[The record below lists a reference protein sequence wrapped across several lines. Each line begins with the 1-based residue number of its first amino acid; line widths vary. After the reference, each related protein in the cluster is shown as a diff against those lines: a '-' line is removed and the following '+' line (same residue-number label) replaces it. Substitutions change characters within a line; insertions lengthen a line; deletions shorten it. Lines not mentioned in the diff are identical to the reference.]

1 MNLQSSSGHRGASR
15 HAVDRQASD
24 GLDRRPLLVAADEVI
39 AQTPTPA
46 QQKNIE
52 QAKAREAQ
60 AKALLAKY
68 TASPGRDDSDGLLK
82 EPAVSAELKRVVGN
96 QLPKLMQ
103 NTNVRGSIAYD
114 GGSLVVSGNAPH
126 KGGEEEGVICVNPY
140 SPGLVEAAIFSRGKI
155 TVFATAE
162 KYEYLSLCVKDWITQ
177 VNSGHRD
184 RTTQPKTFRWC
195 VPSSG
200 PVEALQH
207 LLEFTMNLHRFIRR
221 RVDPADRRRVDGRV
235 ARTAEAEGGVGVLE
249 GAGVQVGLHEGARVR
264 RPTRRGSPSATV
276 RRPRTSS
283 LPSPASATSGMRS
296 ARTMTAITTAQ

>member
-1 MNLQSSSGHRGASR
+1 MNLNRARGVVALRGTRWIVASI
-15 HAVDRQASD
+15 ASIA
-24 GLDRRPLLVAADEVI
+24 GLWLAAGDEVA
-39 AQTPTPA
+39 AQTPTAA

-68 TASPGRDDSDGLLK
+68 TAAPGRDDSEGLLK
-82 EPAVSAELKRVVGN
+82 EPAVNGELKRVVGN

-103 NTNVRGSIAYD
+103 NTNVRGAIAYD

-184 RTTQPKTFRWC
+184 RTTQPKNVSVVR
-195 VPSSG
+195 
-200 PVEALQH
+200 
-207 LLEFTMNLHRFIRR
+207 
-221 RVDPADRRRVDGRV
+221 
-235 ARTAEAEGGVGVLE
+235 
-249 GAGVQVGLHEGARVR
+249 AG
-264 RPTRRGSPSATV
+264 
-276 RRPRTSS
+276 
-283 LPSPASATSGMRS
+283 
-296 ARTMTAITTAQ
+296 

>member
-1 MNLQSSSGHRGASR
+1 MNLNRARGVVALRGTRWIVASI
-15 HAVDRQASD
+15 ASIA
-24 GLDRRPLLVAADEVI
+24 GLWLVAADKAA
-39 AQTPTPA
+39 AQAPTAA

-68 TASPGRDDSDGLLK
+68 TAAPGRDDSEGLLK
-82 EPAVSAELKRVVGN
+82 EPAVNAELKRVVGN

-184 RTTQPKTFRWC
+184 RTTQPKNVSVVR
-195 VPSSG
+195 
-200 PVEALQH
+200 
-207 LLEFTMNLHRFIRR
+207 
-221 RVDPADRRRVDGRV
+221 
-235 ARTAEAEGGVGVLE
+235 
-249 GAGVQVGLHEGARVR
+249 AG
-264 RPTRRGSPSATV
+264 
-276 RRPRTSS
+276 
-283 LPSPASATSGMRS
+283 
-296 ARTMTAITTAQ
+296 

>member
-1 MNLQSSSGHRGASR
+1 MNLNRARGVAALRGTRWIVASM
-15 HAVDRQASD
+15 ASIA
-24 GLDRRPLLVAADEVI
+24 GLWLVAGDEVA
-39 AQTPTPA
+39 AQTPTAA

-68 TASPGRDDSDGLLK
+68 TAAPGRDDSEGLLK
-82 EPAVSAELKRVVGN
+82 EPAVNAELKRVVGN

-103 NTNVRGSIAYD
+103 NTNVRGAIAYD

-184 RTTQPKTFRWC
+184 RTTQPKNVSVVR
-195 VPSSG
+195 
-200 PVEALQH
+200 
-207 LLEFTMNLHRFIRR
+207 
-221 RVDPADRRRVDGRV
+221 
-235 ARTAEAEGGVGVLE
+235 
-249 GAGVQVGLHEGARVR
+249 AG
-264 RPTRRGSPSATV
+264 
-276 RRPRTSS
+276 
-283 LPSPASATSGMRS
+283 
-296 ARTMTAITTAQ
+296 

>member
-1 MNLQSSSGHRGASR
+1 MNLNRARSAVALRRARWIVASM
-15 HAVDRQASD
+15 ASIA
-24 GLDRRPLLVAADEVI
+24 GLWLVAADKAA
-39 AQTPTPA
+39 AQAPTAA

-68 TASPGRDDSDGLLK
+68 TAAPGRDDSEGLLK

-103 NTNVRGSIAYD
+103 NTNVRGAIAYD

-184 RTTQPKTFRWC
+184 RTTQPKNVSVVR
-195 VPSSG
+195 
-200 PVEALQH
+200 
-207 LLEFTMNLHRFIRR
+207 
-221 RVDPADRRRVDGRV
+221 
-235 ARTAEAEGGVGVLE
+235 
-249 GAGVQVGLHEGARVR
+249 AG
-264 RPTRRGSPSATV
+264 
-276 RRPRTSS
+276 
-283 LPSPASATSGMRS
+283 
-296 ARTMTAITTAQ
+296 

>member
-1 MNLQSSSGHRGASR
+1 MVAIAALGA
-15 HAVDRQASD
+15 APGAQYAT
-24 GLDRRPLLVAADEVI
+24 
-39 AQTPTPA
+39 AQTMTPA
-46 QQKNIE
+46 QQKNME

-103 NTNVRGSIAYD
+103 NTNVRGAIAYD

-184 RTTQPKTFRWC
+184 RTTQPKNVSVVR
-195 VPSSG
+195 
-200 PVEALQH
+200 
-207 LLEFTMNLHRFIRR
+207 
-221 RVDPADRRRVDGRV
+221 
-235 ARTAEAEGGVGVLE
+235 
-249 GAGVQVGLHEGARVR
+249 AG
-264 RPTRRGSPSATV
+264 
-276 RRPRTSS
+276 
-283 LPSPASATSGMRS
+283 
-296 ARTMTAITTAQ
+296 

>member
-1 MNLQSSSGHRGASR
+1 MNLNRARGIAALRDTRWIAMASM
-15 HAVDRQASD
+15 ASIV
-24 GLDRRPLLVAADEVI
+24 GLWLVVADEGA
-39 AQTPTPA
+39 AQTQTPA

-68 TASPGRDDSDGLLK
+68 TAAPGRDDSEGLLK
-82 EPAVSAELKRVVGN
+82 EPAVRAELQRVVGN

-155 TVFATAE
+155 TVFAAAE

-184 RTTQPKTFRWC
+184 RTTQPKNVSVVR
-195 VPSSG
+195 
-200 PVEALQH
+200 
-207 LLEFTMNLHRFIRR
+207 
-221 RVDPADRRRVDGRV
+221 
-235 ARTAEAEGGVGVLE
+235 
-249 GAGVQVGLHEGARVR
+249 AG
-264 RPTRRGSPSATV
+264 
-276 RRPRTSS
+276 
-283 LPSPASATSGMRS
+283 
-296 ARTMTAITTAQ
+296 

>member
-1 MNLQSSSGHRGASR
+1 MNLNRARGVAALRGTRWIVASM
-15 HAVDRQASD
+15 ASIV
-24 GLDRRPLLVAADEVI
+24 GLWLVAGDDVA
-39 AQTPTPA
+39 AQTPTAA

-68 TASPGRDDSDGLLK
+68 TAAPGRDDSEGLLK

-103 NTNVRGSIAYD
+103 NTNVRGAIAYD

-184 RTTQPKTFRWC
+184 RTTQPKNVSVVR
-195 VPSSG
+195 
-200 PVEALQH
+200 
-207 LLEFTMNLHRFIRR
+207 
-221 RVDPADRRRVDGRV
+221 
-235 ARTAEAEGGVGVLE
+235 
-249 GAGVQVGLHEGARVR
+249 AG
-264 RPTRRGSPSATV
+264 
-276 RRPRTSS
+276 
-283 LPSPASATSGMRS
+283 
-296 ARTMTAITTAQ
+296 

>member
-1 MNLQSSSGHRGASR
+1 MNLNRARSAVALRRARWIVASM
-15 HAVDRQASD
+15 ASIA
-24 GLDRRPLLVAADEVI
+24 GLWLVAADEVA
-39 AQTPTPA
+39 AQAPTAA

-68 TASPGRDDSDGLLK
+68 TAAPGRDDSEGLLK

-103 NTNVRGSIAYD
+103 NTNVRGAIAYD

-155 TVFATAE
+155 TVFAAAE

-184 RTTQPKTFRWC
+184 RTTQPKNVSVVR
-195 VPSSG
+195 
-200 PVEALQH
+200 
-207 LLEFTMNLHRFIRR
+207 
-221 RVDPADRRRVDGRV
+221 
-235 ARTAEAEGGVGVLE
+235 
-249 GAGVQVGLHEGARVR
+249 AG
-264 RPTRRGSPSATV
+264 
-276 RRPRTSS
+276 
-283 LPSPASATSGMRS
+283 
-296 ARTMTAITTAQ
+296 

>member
-1 MNLQSSSGHRGASR
+1 MNLNRARGVVTLRGTRSIVASL
-15 HAVDRQASD
+15 ASIA
-24 GLDRRPLLVAADEVI
+24 GLWLVAGDEVA
-39 AQTPTPA
+39 AQTPTAA

-68 TASPGRDDSDGLLK
+68 TAAPGRDDSEGLLK
-82 EPAVSAELKRVVGN
+82 EPAVNAELKRVVGN

-103 NTNVRGSIAYD
+103 NTNVRAAIAYD

-126 KGGEEEGVICVNPY
+126 KGGEEEGVICVNPF

-184 RTTQPKTFRWC
+184 RTTQPKN
-195 VPSSG
+195 VS
-200 PVEALQH
+200 V
-207 LLEFTMNLHRFIRR
+207 
-221 RVDPADRRRVDGRV
+221 
-235 ARTAEAEGGVGVLE
+235 
-249 GAGVQVGLHEGARVR
+249 VR
-264 RPTRRGSPSATV
+264 A
-276 RRPRTSS
+276 
-283 LPSPASATSGMRS
+283 A
-296 ARTMTAITTAQ
+296 

>member
-1 MNLQSSSGHRGASR
+1 MNLNRARGVAALRGTRWIVASM
-15 HAVDRQASD
+15 ASIV
-24 GLDRRPLLVAADEVI
+24 GLWLVAAD
-39 AQTPTPA
+39 AQTPTAA

-60 AKALLAKY
+60 AKALLGKY
-68 TASPGRDDSDGLLK
+68 TAAPGRDDSEGLLK

-103 NTNVRGSIAYD
+103 NTNVRGAIAYD

-140 SPGLVEAAIFSRGKI
+140 APGLVEAAIFSRGKI

-184 RTTQPKTFRWC
+184 RTTQPKNVSVVR
-195 VPSSG
+195 
-200 PVEALQH
+200 
-207 LLEFTMNLHRFIRR
+207 
-221 RVDPADRRRVDGRV
+221 
-235 ARTAEAEGGVGVLE
+235 
-249 GAGVQVGLHEGARVR
+249 AG
-264 RPTRRGSPSATV
+264 
-276 RRPRTSS
+276 
-283 LPSPASATSGMRS
+283 
-296 ARTMTAITTAQ
+296 

>member
-1 MNLQSSSGHRGASR
+1 MNLNRARGVVALRGAR
-15 HAVDRQASD
+15 WIVASMASIA
-24 GLDRRPLLVAADEVI
+24 GLWLVAGDEVA
-39 AQTPTPA
+39 AQTPTAA

-68 TASPGRDDSDGLLK
+68 TAAPGRDDSEGLLK
-82 EPAVSAELKRVVGN
+82 EPAVNAELKRVVGN

-103 NTNVRGSIAYD
+103 NTNVRGAIAYD

-184 RTTQPKTFRWC
+184 RTTQPKNVSVVR
-195 VPSSG
+195 
-200 PVEALQH
+200 
-207 LLEFTMNLHRFIRR
+207 
-221 RVDPADRRRVDGRV
+221 
-235 ARTAEAEGGVGVLE
+235 
-249 GAGVQVGLHEGARVR
+249 AG
-264 RPTRRGSPSATV
+264 
-276 RRPRTSS
+276 
-283 LPSPASATSGMRS
+283 
-296 ARTMTAITTAQ
+296 

>member
-1 MNLQSSSGHRGASR
+1 MNLNRARSAVALRRARWIVASM
-15 HAVDRQASD
+15 ASIA
-24 GLDRRPLLVAADEVI
+24 GLWLVAADKAA
-39 AQTPTPA
+39 AQAPTAA

-68 TASPGRDDSDGLLK
+68 TAAPGRDDSEGLLK

-103 NTNVRGSIAYD
+103 NTNVRGAIAYD

-155 TVFATAE
+155 TVFASAE

-184 RTTQPKTFRWC
+184 RTTQPKNVSVVR
-195 VPSSG
+195 
-200 PVEALQH
+200 
-207 LLEFTMNLHRFIRR
+207 
-221 RVDPADRRRVDGRV
+221 
-235 ARTAEAEGGVGVLE
+235 
-249 GAGVQVGLHEGARVR
+249 AG
-264 RPTRRGSPSATV
+264 
-276 RRPRTSS
+276 
-283 LPSPASATSGMRS
+283 
-296 ARTMTAITTAQ
+296 

>member
-1 MNLQSSSGHRGASR
+1 MNLNRARGVAALRGKRWIVVASI
-15 HAVDRQASD
+15 ASIA
-24 GLDRRPLLVAADEVI
+24 GLWLVAGDEVA
-39 AQTPTPA
+39 AQTPTAA

-52 QAKAREAQ
+52 QAKARETQ

-68 TASPGRDDSDGLLK
+68 TAAPGRDDSEGLLK
-82 EPAVSAELKRVVGN
+82 EPAVNAELKRVVGN

-103 NTNVRGSIAYD
+103 NTNVRGAIAYD

-184 RTTQPKTFRWC
+184 RTTQPKNVSVVR
-195 VPSSG
+195 
-200 PVEALQH
+200 
-207 LLEFTMNLHRFIRR
+207 
-221 RVDPADRRRVDGRV
+221 
-235 ARTAEAEGGVGVLE
+235 
-249 GAGVQVGLHEGARVR
+249 AG
-264 RPTRRGSPSATV
+264 
-276 RRPRTSS
+276 
-283 LPSPASATSGMRS
+283 
-296 ARTMTAITTAQ
+296 

>member
-1 MNLQSSSGHRGASR
+1 MNLNRARGVVALRGTRWIVASM
-15 HAVDRQASD
+15 ASIA
-24 GLDRRPLLVAADEVI
+24 GLWLVAADEVA
-39 AQTPTPA
+39 AQTPTAA

-68 TASPGRDDSDGLLK
+68 TAAPGRDDSEGLLK

-103 NTNVRGSIAYD
+103 NTNVRGAIAYD

-155 TVFATAE
+155 TVFAAAE

-184 RTTQPKTFRWC
+184 RTTQPKNVSVVR
-195 VPSSG
+195 
-200 PVEALQH
+200 
-207 LLEFTMNLHRFIRR
+207 
-221 RVDPADRRRVDGRV
+221 
-235 ARTAEAEGGVGVLE
+235 
-249 GAGVQVGLHEGARVR
+249 AG
-264 RPTRRGSPSATV
+264 
-276 RRPRTSS
+276 
-283 LPSPASATSGMRS
+283 
-296 ARTMTAITTAQ
+296 